1 MNNLKVD
8 ATVKN
13 WGRVY
18 KFLNDHL
25 VGIEAKRKIAGQIL
39 IASEEIFVNISH
51 YAYKP
56 PSNGKVEINFGFEK
70 PSSVVR
76 IKFVDSG
83 VFFDPTKFKPAPAS
97 GSPGKRSIGGLGLFM
112 VKKIMDEMI
121 YEHKNSQNNL
131 IITKKID

>member
-18 KFLNDHL
+18 KFLNGHL

-51 YAYKP
+51 YAY
-56 PSNGKVEINFGFEK
+56 
-70 PSSVVR
+70 
-76 IKFVDSG
+76 
-83 VFFDPTKFKPAPAS
+83 
-97 GSPGKRSIGGLGLFM
+97 SIGGLGLFM

>member
-39 IASEEIFVNISH
+39 IASEEIFVNISR
-51 YAYKP
+51 YAYKT

-97 GSPGKRSIGGLGLFM
+97 GSAGKRSIGGLGLFM

>member
-18 KFLNDHL
+18 KFLKDRLMNID
-25 VGIEAKRKIAGQIL
+25 AKKKIAGQIL

-56 PSNGKVEINFGFEK
+56 PSKGKVEINFGFEK
-70 PSSVVR
+70 PSAIVSIR
-76 IKFVDSG
+76 FVDSG
-83 VFFDPTKFKPAPAS
+83 TFFDPTKFKPAPAS
-97 GSPGKRSIGGLGLFM
+97 GSAGKRSIGGLGLFM